1 VNRLCRT
8 VAWATLLILAVMWH
22 GIGMA
27 GFSDTE
33 VYVASVGHGE
43 GSGGSQW
50 RTTLW
55 IHNPGEVSAS
65 CAISLLLRGQSNPEP
80 VTYFLTVAPGE
91 TVSIDDATWVLFGI
105 EGYGALRVTADQA
118 VVVNSR
124 IYNQPGADIS
134 ATQGQFFSAMPASFA
149 IGSGESTDVL
159 GVNQA
164 EDGSFRFN
172 WGLVEVAGERVSV
185 AVSLLDADGNPMGDR
200 TYALGPYEPM
210 QIGIGDLGAGQQ
222 PTGNGRLHVEVTG
235 GSGRVIAFGSGI
247 ANQSQDP
254 STFEMTLQMPQQGGG
269 GGGDITSVIAG
280 AGISGGGDEGD
291 VTVSLAL
298 GGVKNDKLADRAVSK
313 EKLLADGGSAG
324 QVLGTDGAGLMWTDA
339 PGLVLPYS
347 GSLTDS
353 GSAFLVSSQGGT
365 AIEGTATGS
374 TARGVHGEVSGS
386 RAIGVVGI
394 SQEYTAIAGTTYSNE
409 YAITGVNPAN
419 GTIGHLGGRHYGAY
433 GMGAGNHYGVLGHD
447 NVGVYGEYED
457 GGHFGSLGLSGAGVL
472 GYDVESRAV
481 GHLGNGTRGGVGVF
495 GGNGSGTWAGYFFGD
510 VNVNG
515 NLINFKSLDVVI
527 DHPEDPTG
535 MYLTQAAVVAPE
547 RMTITRGTVVLDS
560 AGEAWVEVPS
570 WFAEVACDLTYHLTP
585 VGGPMP
591 SLHVAAELDGRHFRV
606 AGGAAR
612 LKVSWQLAGTR
623 DDPWARDHTHQTDTP
638 KPEDEVGTYL
648 YPEGWGAGE
657 ERSLDRVINEQF
669 PPVPRSLVRSDS

>member
-1 VNRLCRT
+1 
-8 VAWATLLILAVMWH
+8 
-22 GIGMA
+22 MA
-27 GFSDTE
+27 GFADTE

-55 IHNPGEVSAS
+55 IHNPGDVGAS
-65 CAISLLLRGQSNPEP
+65 CAISLLLRGQSNPDP
-80 VTYFLTVAPGE
+80 VTYYLTVAPGE

-149 IGSGESTDVL
+149 IGPGESTDVL
-159 GVNQA
+159 GVNQD
-164 EDGSFRFN
+164 EDGSFRYN
-172 WGLVEVAGERVSV
+172 WGLVEVAGEQVSV
-185 AVSLLDADGNPMGDR
+185 EASLVDPDGNV
-200 TYALGPYEPM
+200 LGSRAYTLEPYEPM

-222 PTGNGRLHVEVTG
+222 PTGNGRLHVEATS

-254 STFEMTLQMPQQGGG
+254 STFEMTLQMPQQAGG

-280 AGISGGGDEGD
+280 AGISGGGEEGD

-298 GGVKNDKLADRAVSK
+298 GGVKNDKLASRAVSK
-313 EKLLADGGSAG
+313 EKLLADGGRAG
-324 QVLGTDGAGLMWTDA
+324 QILGTDGAGLVWTDA

-347 GSLTDS
+347 GSATDS

-365 AIEGTATGS
+365 AIEGTGTGS
-374 TARGVHGEVSGS
+374 TARGIHGEVSGS

-394 SQEYTAIAGTTYSNE
+394 SQDYTAIAGTTYSNE
-409 YAITGVNPAN
+409 YAISGVNPVN
-419 GTIGHLGGRHYGAY
+419 GSIGHLGGF
-433 GMGAGNHYGVLGHD
+433 D
-447 NVGVYGEYED
+447 QGVYGENTSGTKGHLAHRNAGVYGEHED
-457 GGHFGSLGLSGAGVL
+457 GSKGNIGAQGDGMWAHSGTSGAYAYMGADHAGVATHPGDSL
-472 GYDVESRAV
+472 
-481 GHLGNGTRGGVGVF
+481 
-495 GGNGSGTWAGYFFGD
+495 WAGYFNGD
-510 VNVNG
+510 VRVIG
-515 NLINFKSLDVVI
+515 NLNNFKSLDVVI

-535 MYLTQAAVVAPE
+535 AYLTQAAVLAPE
-547 RMTITRGTVVLDS
+547 RTTMTRGSVILDS

-570 WFAEVACDLTYHLTP
+570 WFAVVACDLTYHLAP
-585 VGGPMP
+585 IGGPMP
-591 SLHVAAELDGRHFRV
+591 ALHVADELDGRRFRV
-606 AGGAAR
+606 AGGVAG
-612 LKVSWQLAGTR
+612 LKVSWQLSGTR
-623 DDPWARDHTHQTDTP
+623 DDPWAQDHPHQSDTP
-638 KPEDEVGTYL
+638 KPEDEDGTYV

-657 ERSLDRVINEQF
+657 ERSLDRVMEEEL
-669 PPVPRSLVRSDS
+669 PPVPRSLVQSDS